1 MARNLFGEEIRISQV
16 RKSAI
21 QLSLDDAFRE
31 AWIQKANV
39 YLAEHGLRA
48 SVWSASRRFY
58 AGGNWYHVGA
68 DSDGWPIVCEGPEVI
83 GQVQFDE

>member
-1 MARNLFGEEIRISQV
+1 MARNLFGEEIRVSQV

-31 AWIQKANV
+31 AWLTKAHEF
-39 YLAEHGLRA
+39 LTERGLRA
-48 SVWSASRRFY
+48 TVWSASRRFY
-58 AGGNWYHVGA
+58 AGGNWYCVGA

-83 GQVQFDE
+83 GTVQFDE